1 MMVQYNGIT
10 LFRDDDGTPSRIDI
24 DLHVHG
30 RELNAF
36 LRSHGLDTKEQGDM
50 ARSVTAHT
58 LCPAFDGT
66 DSGEVRYLPE
76 VRRRLS
82 EETDKIY
89 SMRQTK
95 PASTVRGEF
104 APLLLRRIARAL
116 RPLPRRRE
124 ATPEAFVRFCGKDT
138 FWTRFRMQGV
148 PHVTWCVF
156 YTVHDGG
163 VALVRH
169 LTAAVEEDDI

>member
-1 MMVQYNGIT
+1 MVQYNGIT
-10 LFRDDDGTPSRIDI
+10 LFRDDDGTPSQVNI
-24 DLHVHG
+24 DLHAHG

-50 ARSVTAHT
+50 ARSVTART
-58 LCPAFDGT
+58 LCPAFDDDADRG
-66 DSGEVRYLPE
+66 DVRYLPE

-82 EETDKIY
+82 EETERIY
-89 SMRQTK
+89 SMRRTK
-95 PASTVRGEF
+95 PASTERKEF
-104 APLLLRRIARAL
+104 APLLLRRIGRAL

-169 LTAAVEEDDI
+169 LAAAVEEDDI

>member
-1 MMVQYNGIT
+1 MVQYNGIT
-10 LFRDDDGTPSRIDI
+10 LFRDDDGTPSQVNI

-116 RPLPRRRE
+116 R
-124 ATPEAFVRFCGKDT
+124 
-138 FWTRFRMQGV
+138 
-148 PHVTWCVF
+148 
-156 YTVHDGG
+156 
-163 VALVRH
+163 H